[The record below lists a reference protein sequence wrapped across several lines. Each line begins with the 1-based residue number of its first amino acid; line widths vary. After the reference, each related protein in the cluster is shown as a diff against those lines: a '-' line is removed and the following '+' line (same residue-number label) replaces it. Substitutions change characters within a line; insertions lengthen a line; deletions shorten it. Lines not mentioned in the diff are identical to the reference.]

1 MATASGV
8 PSASDSS
15 LIALL
20 GQELYE
26 DYFGTGE
33 DGSVVPDSA
42 VGGVADADENQACV
56 LESLVDSQASHAF
69 ENTEIPSNSVPT
81 EAKSRFADP
90 KSEEDV
96 ANARR
101 VSVPMTEENSS
112 RYKVLCAFVE

>member
-42 VGGVADADENQACV
+42 VGGVADADENQACA
-56 LESLVDSQASHAF
+56 LESLVD
-69 ENTEIPSNSVPT
+69 I
-81 EAKSRFADP
+81 
-90 KSEEDV
+90 
-96 ANARR
+96 
-101 VSVPMTEENSS
+101 
-112 RYKVLCAFVE
+112 